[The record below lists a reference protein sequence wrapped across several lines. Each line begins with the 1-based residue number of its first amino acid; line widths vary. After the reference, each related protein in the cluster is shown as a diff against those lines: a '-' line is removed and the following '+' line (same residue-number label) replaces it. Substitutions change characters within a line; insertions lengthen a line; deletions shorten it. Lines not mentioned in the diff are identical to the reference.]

1 MKLSPITMLLGAEV
15 SEVNLCSLSDV
26 DFDEIYE
33 ALLDRGVLVFRG
45 QSLTSEAHV
54 ALGRSF
60 GSLVDPHPLYPSV
73 EGFPD
78 IIRVRNDEN
87 NPPENEVWHSD
98 LSCRP
103 NPPFVS
109 VLRAALIPPVGG
121 DTLWTDMRAVYDS
134 LPVSLREQ
142 VASLSAVHSLAQGF
156 RFLRESEEHAM
167 QDDRKKT
174 LNESDRAKNSATH
187 PIVASHPAT
196 GRKLLYVNESFTE
209 SIVGLSESESTDVLH
224 VLFDAVK
231 NPRHQMRLKWQP
243 GTVVIWDNWTTQH
256 FASGDHYPSKREVQ
270 RVTVAAN
277 RRSGAFSVPAAVA

>member
-1 MKLSPITMLLGAEV
+1 MKLSPITMLLGSEV
-15 SEVNLCSLSDV
+15 SEVDLCSLSDV

-33 ALLDRGVLVFRG
+33 ALLDRGVLVFRD

-142 VASLSAVHSLAQGF
+142 VDSLSASHSLAQGF

-167 QDDRKKT
+167 QDDRKKA
-174 LNESDRAKNSATH
+174 LNESDHARNSATH
-187 PIVASHPAT
+187 PIVVSHPAT

-256 FASGDHYPSKREVQ
+256 FASGDHYPAKREVQ
-270 RVTVAAN
+270 RVTVASN
-277 RRSGAFSVPAAVA
+277 RRSGAFSAPVAVA